1 MTNSLISGLSSSVA
15 NPAAPSTR
23 DPMQAQRET
32 RLKEAKAALET
43 MRQRS
48 SSAADERKAAARKK
62 VEDLKARI
70 QMLKMT
76 MPSDPK
82 AAARMV
88 AQLARELGAA
98 VKAYGGSGGA
108 MTDLASSASAGPPV
122 AEASVAEGQAGAQA
136 EASADIVV
144 PKDAPD
150 DVGEEEGV
158 SAKAA
163 DPDAKATPTDPYRKA
178 IEAQQTQAADQARK
192 AEGVRADSE
201 FVTTVKGLTA
211 DLKAMAKKAEADA
224 RRSGENGSEADAA
237 KAALDA
243 VDSQVDD
250 LAGGLTGGMV
260 SLLV

>member
-1 MTNSLISGLSSSVA
+1 MTSSLISGLT
-15 NPAAPSTR
+15 STLATGTASPTTQR
-23 DPMQAQRET
+23 DPLQAQREA

-48 SSAADERKAAARKK
+48 SSAADERKAAAKKK

-98 VKAYGGSGGA
+98 VKAYGGSGGS
-108 MTDLASSASAGPPV
+108 MTDLASIASAGPPV

-144 PKDAPD
+144 PEDA
-150 DVGEEEGV
+150 GKEESV
-158 SAKAA
+158 SADAA
-163 DPDAKATPTDPYRKA
+163 DPDAQATPTDPYRKA

-201 FVTTVKGLTA
+201 FVTTVKGLTS

-224 RRSGENGSEADAA
+224 RRAGENGSDADAA
-237 KAALDA
+237 QAALDA

-250 LAGGLTGGMV
+250 LAGDLTGGMV